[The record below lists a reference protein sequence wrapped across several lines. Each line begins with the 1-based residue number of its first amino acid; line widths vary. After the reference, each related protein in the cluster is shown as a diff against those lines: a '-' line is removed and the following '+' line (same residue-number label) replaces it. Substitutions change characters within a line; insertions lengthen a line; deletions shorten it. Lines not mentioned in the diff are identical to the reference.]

1 MSIIEIILLS
11 FGLAM
16 DAFAVSICKGLTLKK
31 MDWKKSLI
39 AGGYFGVF
47 QAIMPLI
54 GYFLIILFKQNETI
68 SNVITKYDHWI
79 AFILLII
86 IGINMIIES
95 FAKEE
100 VDGNFGFKTMFVLA
114 IATSIDALSVGIT
127 FATMELAINIFW
139 TVLIIGGITFI
150 LSALGVFIGNVF
162 GLKFKQPAEIVGGVV
177 LILIGL
183 KILLNGLGIISF

>member
-39 AGGYFGVF
+39 SGGYFGVF

-54 GYFLIILFKQNETI
+54 GYFLIKLFKQNEAI
-68 SNVITKYDHWI
+68 SNFITKYDHWI

-127 FATMELAINIFW
+127 FATMELAINIYW

-162 GLKFKQPAEIVGGVV
+162 GLKFKQPAEIAGGVV

-183 KILLNGLGIISF
+183 KILLNGLGIIIF

>member
-39 AGGYFGVF
+39 AGGYFGAF

-54 GYFLIILFKQNETI
+54 GYFLIILFKQNEAI
-68 SNVITKYDHWI
+68 SNFITKYDHWI

-127 FATMELAINIFW
+127 FATMELAINIYW

-177 LILIGL
+177 LVLIGL

>member
-127 FATMELAINIFW
+127 FATMELAINIYW

>member
-54 GYFLIILFKQNETI
+54 GYFLIILFKQNDAI

-79 AFILLII
+79 AFVLLIF
-86 IGINMIIES
+86 IGINMIRES

-127 FATMELAINIFW
+127 FATMELAINIYW

>member
-54 GYFLIILFKQNETI
+54 GYFLIKLFKQNEAI
-68 SNVITKYDHWI
+68 SNFITKYDHWI

-100 VDGNFGFKTMFVLA
+100 VDNNFGFKTMFVLA

-127 FATMELAINIFW
+127 FATMELAINIYW

>member
-47 QAIMPLI
+47 QASMPLI
-54 GYFLIILFKQNETI
+54 GYFLIKLFKQNEAI
-68 SNVITKYDHWI
+68 SNFITKYDHWI

-127 FATMELAINIFW
+127 FATMELAINIYW

>member
-54 GYFLIILFKQNETI
+54 GYFLIKLFKQNEAI
-68 SNVITKYDHWI
+68 SNFITKYDHWI

-127 FATMELAINIFW
+127 FATMELAINNYW

-162 GLKFKQPAEIVGGVV
+162 GLKFKQPAEIAGGVV

>member
-1 MSIIEIILLS
+1 MSSIEIILLS

-39 AGGYFGVF
+39 SGGYFGVF

-54 GYFLIILFKQNETI
+54 GYFLIKLFKQNEAI
-68 SNVITKYDHWI
+68 SNFITKYDHWI

-127 FATMELAINIFW
+127 FATMELAINIYW

>member
-54 GYFLIILFKQNETI
+54 GYFLIKLFKQNEAI
-68 SNVITKYDHWI
+68 SNFITKYDHWI

-86 IGINMIIES
+86 IGINMIVES

-127 FATMELAINIFW
+127 FATMELAINIYW

>member
-47 QAIMPLI
+47 QAIMPFI
-54 GYFLIILFKQNETI
+54 GYCLIKLFKQNEAI
-68 SNVITKYDHWI
+68 SNFITKYDHWI

-86 IGINMIIES
+86 IGINMIVES

-127 FATMELAINIFW
+127 FATMELAINIYW

>member
-39 AGGYFGVF
+39 TGGYFGVF

-54 GYFLIILFKQNETI
+54 GYFLIKLFKQNEAI
-68 SNVITKYDHWI
+68 SNFITKYDHWI

-127 FATMELAINIFW
+127 FATMELAINIYW

>member
-31 MDWKKSLI
+31 MNWKKSLI

-54 GYFLIILFKQNETI
+54 GYFLIKLFKQNEAI
-68 SNVITKYDHWI
+68 SNFITKYDHWI

-86 IGINMIIES
+86 IGINMIVES

-127 FATMELAINIFW
+127 FATMELAINIYW

>member
-39 AGGYFGVF
+39 SGGYFGVF

-54 GYFLIILFKQNETI
+54 GYFLIKLFKQNEAI
-68 SNVITKYDHWI
+68 SNFITKYDHWI

-86 IGINMIIES
+86 IGINMIVES

-127 FATMELAINIFW
+127 FATMELAINIYW

>member
-54 GYFLIILFKQNETI
+54 GYFLIILFKQNEAI
-68 SNVITKYDHWI
+68 SNFITKYDHWI
-79 AFILLII
+79 AFVLLII
-86 IGINMIIES
+86 IGINMISES

-127 FATMELAINIFW
+127 FATMELAINIYW

-177 LILIGL
+177 LVLIGL

>member
-47 QAIMPLI
+47 QAIMPLF
-54 GYFLIILFKQNETI
+54 GYCLIKLFKQNEEI
-68 SNVITKYDHWI
+68 SNFITKYDHWI

-127 FATMELAINIFW
+127 FATMELAINIYW

>member
-39 AGGYFGVF
+39 SGGYFGVF

-54 GYFLIILFKQNETI
+54 GYFLIKLFKQNEAI
-68 SNVITKYDHWI
+68 SNFITKYDHWI

-127 FATMELAINIFW
+127 FATMELAINIYW
-139 TVLIIGGITFI
+139 TVLIIDGITFI

-183 KILLNGLGIISF
+183 KILLNGLGIIIF

>member
-54 GYFLIILFKQNETI
+54 GYFLIILFKQNEAI
-68 SNVITKYDHWI
+68 SNFITKYDHWI

-86 IGINMIIES
+86 IGINMISES

-127 FATMELAINIFW
+127 FATMELAINIYW

-177 LILIGL
+177 LVLIGL

>member
-39 AGGYFGVF
+39 TGGYFGVF

-54 GYFLIILFKQNETI
+54 GYFLIKLFKQNEAI
-68 SNVITKYDHWI
+68 SNFITKYDHWI

-86 IGINMIIES
+86 IGINMIRES

-127 FATMELAINIFW
+127 FATMELAINIYW

>member
-54 GYFLIILFKQNETI
+54 GYFLIILFKQNEAI
-68 SNVITKYDHWI
+68 SNFITKYDHWI
-79 AFILLII
+79 AFVLLII
-86 IGINMIIES
+86 IGINMISES

-127 FATMELAINIFW
+127 FATMELAINIYW

-150 LSALGVFIGNVF
+150 LSSLGVFIGNVF

>member
-39 AGGYFGVF
+39 SGGYFGVF

-54 GYFLIILFKQNETI
+54 GYFLIKLFKQNEAF
-68 SNVITKYDHWI
+68 SNFITKYDHWI

-127 FATMELAINIFW
+127 FATMELAINIYW

-162 GLKFKQPAEIVGGVV
+162 GLKFKQPAEIAGGVV

>member
-54 GYFLIILFKQNETI
+54 GYFLIKLFKQNEAI
-68 SNVITKYDHWI
+68 SNFITKYDHWI

-86 IGINMIIES
+86 IGINMIRES

-127 FATMELAINIFW
+127 FATMELAINIYW

>member
-31 MDWKKSLI
+31 MDWKKLLI

-47 QAIMPLI
+47 QAIMPFI
-54 GYFLIILFKQNETI
+54 GYCLIKLFKQNEAI
-68 SNVITKYDHWI
+68 SNFITKYDHWI

-127 FATMELAINIFW
+127 FATMELAINIYW

>member
-31 MDWKKSLI
+31 MDWKKLLI

-54 GYFLIILFKQNETI
+54 GYFLIKLFKQNEAI
-68 SNVITKYDHWI
+68 SNFITKYDHWI

-127 FATMELAINIFW
+127 FATMELAINIYW